1 MVISNTL
8 RKVIFVLMILAILSL
23 MIICDIFIKKI
34 AFDTSSLSCYPEILQ
49 PSETTKLLTIKEQPT
64 APNITINS
72 RCINLSSNDNFYA
85 KIKVCINWF
94 YICGLILFSIM
105 LIIDYKK
112 YKLSMGK
119 YILYTILV
127 NLVWL
132 FLLVGGIFT
141 SKFVFLAEKNVCND
155 TTYYCYDLNDY
166 SLFFVKIYSILSFLI
181 SICVCIG
188 CIYLYLQ
195 DSKIAFKH
203 YHYYNNI

>member
-1 MVISNTL
+1 MMISNTL

-34 AFDTSSLSCYPEILQ
+34 AFDTSSLSCKPSILQ

-64 APNITINS
+64 AQNITINS
-72 RCINLSSNDNFYA
+72 RCINLSSNEFFYA
-85 KIKVCINWF
+85 KFKVCLNWF
-94 YICGLILFSIM
+94 YICILILFSIL

-112 YKLSMGK
+112 YKSSIGK
-119 YILYTILV
+119 YILYTILL
-127 NLVWL
+127 NLLLLLLL
-132 FLLVGGIFT
+132 FGGIFT

-181 SICVCIG
+181 SIGICFG
-188 CIYLYLQ
+188 CIYLNLQ
-195 DSKIAFKH
+195 YI
-203 YHYYNNI
+203 